1 MTPLLD
7 LKALNAPMQEAIEA
21 AMLRV
26 ARSGRYILG
35 PEVEAFEQEWAH
47 YCGTQYCVGTG
58 NALEALK
65 LILIAMDIRRG
76 REVIVPSNT
85 YIATWLSV
93 THAGARPVPVEP
105 DLATMNIDPAKVEAA
120 ITPRTAAIIAVHL
133 YGRPAPMEELS
144 AIARRHGLL
153 LLEDAA
159 QAHGARAGGR
169 RQRAGS
175 LGDAAAFSFY
185 PSKNLGALGDA
196 GCVTT
201 DNLALAEKLRRLRN
215 YGGVGRLD
223 HTMQGHN
230 SRLDEMQAAVLRAK
244 LPSLEWLNMFR
255 RERAETY
262 TGSLTGVITPEHMSG
277 HCWHQYVIRHQC
289 RDDLI
294 RRMAARGVDA
304 HVHYP
309 IPPHREAAYTHH
321 GYGKGSL
328 PIAELLGAQVMSLP
342 IGNDVDVEHIAQVVN
357 EEAQAT
363 ASLAA

>member
-1 MTPLLD
+1 MIPLLD
-7 LKALNAPMQEAIEA
+7 LKALNEPMLARIED

-35 PEVEAFEQEWAH
+35 PEVEAFEQAWAD

-65 LILIAMDIRRG
+65 LTLIALDIRRG
-76 REVIVPSNT
+76 NEVIVPSNT

-105 DLATMNIDPAKVEAA
+105 DMLTMNIDPAKVEAA
-120 ITPRTAAIIAVHL
+120 ITPKTAAIVAVHL
-133 YGRPAPMEELS
+133 YGRPAPMEQLE
-144 AIARRHGLL
+144 AIARKHGLL

-159 QAHGARAGGR
+159 QAHGARIRGK
-169 RQRAGS
+169 RAGS

-223 HTMQGHN
+223 HIMQGHN
-230 SRLDEMQAAVLRAK
+230 SRLSEMQAAILRAK

-262 TGSLTGVITPEHMSG
+262 TGKLLGVLPPDHVAG
-277 HCWHQYVIRHQC
+277 HCWHQYVVRHHK
-289 RDDLI
+289 RDALI
-294 RRMAARGVDA
+294 QRLAARGVDA

-309 IPPHREAAYTHH
+309 VPPHREAAYTHH

-328 PIAELLGAQVMSLP
+328 PIAEQLGAEVMSLP
-342 IGNDVDVEHIAQVVN
+342 IGNDVDVERIAEVVN
-357 EEAQAT
+357 EEARALESV
-363 ASLAA
+363 AV